1 MHKIEVKLDLLRI
14 NFFRNYTLILI
25 LRQFVIG
32 FINFFF
38 NNFFYVFIDAICVS
52 ILATFLFLQL
62 KFPMDF
68 NKIGKIGIVFLLIVN
83 ILYGTFS
90 RDFIEFVFYNSFVFA
105 LSFYLFFCF
114 KKTVLLTLIT
124 LVIFPLNKLNSFY
137 TTSQLTLSEGYESS
151 MKFASTISVLI
162 LFLVF
167 LYYYTEIKRNVA
179 VIDFLEEEERKSLE
193 ANIKKT
199 DTTNNEFYKIL
210 FAKIDSFM
218 KKNEPWRNAE
228 YNLDELAKELNLNV
242 FQVSTA
248 INYCNKSNFKTYL
261 NEFRLNAIEKELKK
275 NTNGKILLK
284 QIYLDIGFNSR
295 VTFNR
300 TFKNKFGKTPQ
311 EYLQDENFIHKE

>member
-1 MHKIEVKLDLLRI
+1 
-14 NFFRNYTLILI
+14 
-25 LRQFVIG
+25 
-32 FINFFF
+32 
-38 NNFFYVFIDAICVS
+38 
-52 ILATFLFLQL
+52 
-62 KFPMDF
+62 MDF

-105 LSFYLFFCF
+105 LSFYLFFSF
-114 KKTVLLTLIT
+114 KKTALLTLIT

-218 KKNEPWRNAE
+218 KKNEPWRNTE
-228 YNLDELAKELNLNV
+228 YNLDELAKDLNLNV

-311 EYLQDENFIHKE
+311 EYLQDENFIDKE